1 MASVTQ
7 TAPIPA
13 ASLWTGRILSGLAAA
28 LLLLGGIMDVLKLP
42 QAVEG
47 AVQAGYPAGVV
58 FPLGVVVLVCVAL
71 YAIPR
76 TSVLGAI
83 LLTGYLGGATAT
95 HVRLGQAQFIAPVV
109 FGVFVWGGLWLR
121 DTRLRTLLPVRR

>member
-121 DTRLRTLLPVRR
+121 DTRLRILLPVRR

>member
-109 FGVFVWGGLWLR
+109 FGVFVWAGLWLR